1 MAELDGTLVAGE
13 DTAMKMQ
20 MLYDSDAFVVVHID
34 AGKPR
39 KKREGYEI
47 VDKRTNRE
55 VYLDGPW
62 AAAFER
68 QIKAWQQQTPTQ
80 EDVEEVLESYAELAH
95 YPLVMH

>member
-1 MAELDGTLVAGE
+1 
-13 DTAMKMQ
+13 MKMQ
-20 MLYDSDAFVVVHID
+20 MLYDSDSFVVVHVE

-39 KKREGYEI
+39 KKRDGFEI
-47 VDKRTNRE
+47 VDKRTNTE

-68 QIKAWQQQTPTQ
+68 HIKAWQSVTPQQ
-80 EDVEEVLESYAELAH
+80 EEVEAVLEGYAELAH